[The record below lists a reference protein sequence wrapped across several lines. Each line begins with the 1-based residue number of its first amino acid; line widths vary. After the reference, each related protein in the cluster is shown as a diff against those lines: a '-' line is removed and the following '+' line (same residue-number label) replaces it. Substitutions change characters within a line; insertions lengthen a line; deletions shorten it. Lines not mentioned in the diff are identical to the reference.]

1 MGGGARGEGMSSPA
15 VCLRLRFAQHSTGK
29 VPLTPAL
36 SPRGEPSGKLQR
48 GARESSLAHWGSVPR
63 VLATCRSVA
72 RTSDKYVVSFTSQ
85 FSPQNAQTLADNMV
99 VQSNQQPMKQSIARK
114 MSFLDRYLTLWIFVA
129 MGLGVL
135 LGNVVVSDPEAFFA
149 PVTVGT
155 TNLLIAVG
163 LILMMYPPLAKV
175 KYEQMPKVFSNLRIL
190 GISLVQN
197 WIVGPVLMFV
207 LAVLF
212 LRDYPDYMVGLI
224 LVGIARCIAMV
235 LVWNQLAKGSSEYC
249 AGLVA
254 LNSVFQI
261 VFFGFYAW
269 IFITWLPGLL
279 GIDLSVVQGL
289 GGQTLADVTIGQIF
303 ASVMIYLGIPFA
315 AGVLSRVI
323 LLPLKGAEWYE
334 REFVP
339 RISPITLI
347 ALLFTIVVM
356 FLFKGEAIVKLPV
369 DVLRIALPLTIYF
382 SLMFLLSFFMGKAVG
397 ADYSRSATLAFT
409 ASGNNFELAIA
420 VAIAV
425 FGIASGVAFAA
436 VVGPLIEVPVLIG
449 LVHVA
454 LWLRRRF
461 YPHAIISEAEVNGI
475 EALADRDRAFFE
487 SEACRALQKTH
498 AATIRSLESSA
509 R

>member
-1 MGGGARGEGMSSPA
+1 MSD
-15 VCLRLRFAQHSTGK
+15 
-29 VPLTPAL
+29 
-36 SPRGEPSGKLQR
+36 
-48 GARESSLAHWGSVPR
+48 SV
-63 VLATCRSVA
+63 S
-72 RTSDKYVVSFTSQ
+72 K
-85 FSPQNAQTLADNMV
+85 
-99 VQSNQQPMKQSIARK
+99 K

-129 MGLGVL
+129 MGLGVGIGVFL
-135 LGNVVVSDPEAFFA
+135 ITDPEAFFA

-155 TNLLIAVG
+155 TNLLIAAG

-190 GISLVQN
+190 TISLVQN
-197 WIVGPVLMFV
+197 WIIGPLLMFG

-212 LRDYPDYMVGLI
+212 LHNHPEYMVGLI

-235 LVWNQLAKGSSEYC
+235 LVWNQLAKGNSEYC

-254 LNSVFQI
+254 INSVFQI
-261 VFFGFYAW
+261 VFFGLYAW
-269 IFITWLPGLL
+269 VFVTWLPGLL

-289 GGQTLADVTIGQIF
+289 NGKTLADVTIGEIF

-323 LLPLKGAEWYE
+323 LLPVKGADWYDKK
-334 REFVP
+334 FIPV
-339 RISPITLI
+339 ISPITLI
-347 ALLFTIVVM
+347 ALLFTIMVM
-356 FLFKGEAIVKLPV
+356 FMFKGDSMVKLPL
-369 DVLRIALPLTIYF
+369 DVFRIAVPLACYF
-382 SLMFLLSFFMGKAVG
+382 AVMFFVSFFMGKLAG

-454 LWLRRRF
+454 LWFRRKYF
-461 YPHAIISEAEVNGI
+461 PQAVVGEADANGV
-475 EALADRDRAFFE
+475 ESLSDKDRAFFE
-487 SEACRALQKTH
+487 SEACRATRQAH
-498 AATIRSLESSA
+498 AATKAA
-509 R
+509 RD